1 MSRQAHRNKAF
12 TLIELLVVIAI
23 IALLVSILLP
33 SIRQALHITRQ
44 TLCATNMRKF
54 AQCAH
59 LYAPDNHYMVPT
71 CDGNGIKWRT
81 YWATSYASIAGGDSL
96 RKEDLDDRDLIEK
109 WIGEN
114 DAFRCPGVK
123 AEGRPNGVDYAP
135 NNFDWDRY
143 YRDGL
148 YKSTSSREAAKSI
161 DQMRAAPAEII
172 YIAECSRRGGLN
184 YNDLHKPGHL
194 TYDENGSPRGARMI
208 KNDDRRHRGN
218 TTLGF
223 FDGHAEGRTLDDP
236 GNFRMR
242 YFIPDHP

>member
-1 MSRQAHRNKAF
+1 MSATPIRNKAF

-33 SIRQALHITRQ
+33 SISQALHITRQ
-44 TLCATNMRKF
+44 TICATNMRKF

-59 LYAPDNHYMVPT
+59 LYAPDNDYMVPT
-71 CDGNGIKWRT
+71 CDGNGIKFRT
-81 YWATSYASIAGGDSL
+81 FWATSFASIAGGDDL
-96 RKEDLDDRDLIEK
+96 GEEDLDNRDLIED
-109 WIGEN
+109 WVAEN

-123 AEGRPNGVDYAP
+123 AQNLPGGVDYAP

-143 YRDGL
+143 YRDRV

-161 DQMRAAPAEII
+161 DRMRAAPAEIV
-172 YIAECSRRGGLN
+172 YIAECSRRESLN
-184 YNDLHKPGHL
+184 FNDLHKPGHL
-194 TYDENGSPRGARMI
+194 TYNEHGSPTGQRMI
-208 KNDDRRHRGN
+208 KHDDRRHRGN

-223 FDGHAEGRTLDDP
+223 FDGHAEGRKLDDP

-242 YFIPDHP
+242 YFIPEHP